1 MEEELGVWSKVNVEK
16 NREGRGEMLLFSCVK
31 SLFPVSSLNTYLG
44 TFEAVCYSLDSLLAC
59 CDVTVPGRAV
69 VKCV

>member
-1 MEEELGVWSKVNVEK
+1 MEEELGVCSKVNIEK
-16 NREGRGEMLLFSCVK
+16 NKERRGKMLLFK
-31 SLFPVSSLNTYLG
+31 YDKPLFPLSSVNIYLG

-69 VKCV
+69 VKCA